1 MAGKR
6 SGTEPTVVLVGR
18 PNVGKS
24 TLFNRITGTRRAIVT
39 PMAGTTRDVIA
50 HQAEWLDTTFNLV
63 DTGGL
68 FGASLDPLH
77 ELVVKHG
84 QRAIQSADV
93 IVFVV
98 DGREGLVSGD
108 QEIARQLRPVGVPV
122 VLAVNK
128 TDVKRADEQEF
139 YQLGIE
145 PLVGIAAEH
154 GQGIGDLLDEVVRYL
169 KAKPASAGRGA
180 RASREARGGGSKKTA
195 KAASAEPL
203 DEFDD
208 ADDADVVDDTDGVDD
223 ADGEDDAV
231 SVGELGAVEE
241 GEAAGGSKLV
251 TEGATAGGIGA
262 KVRKGQ
268 RGPGAA
274 STSGA
279 FRNIETR
286 TSHDLA
292 IAASGEAA
300 PTAEAS
306 RRGDAPDTGE
316 ISIAIIGR
324 PNVGKSSLVNR
335 LLKEERVM
343 VSPLAGTTRDP
354 IDTVLRWRGR
364 DLRIVDTA
372 GIRRA
377 GKVANAAHVEAVSV
391 VLARRAI
398 ERADVAVLLIDAVE
412 GPTDQDAAIAGEA
425 ERTGCGVI
433 IVANK
438 WDLMK
443 GRGVNFSKEFDEN
456 LRRRLKFLD
465 YAPVMHLSALTGE
478 RTPKLLEMI
487 ERVAKARHARV
498 STGALNRFVK
508 AATDAHPPVS
518 PERRAV
524 RIMYASQTGVAP
536 PTFVLFTNVAT
547 TFHFSYERF
556 LINRLREEF
565 EFIGTPIRL
574 HIRKRGKT

>member
-50 HQAEWLDTTFNLV
+50 QQAQWLDTAFTLV

-77 ELVVKHG
+77 ELVVRHG

-108 QEIARQLRPVGVPV
+108 QEIARQLRPIGVPV

-128 TDVKRADEQEF
+128 TDDKRASDQDF

-145 PLVGIAAEH
+145 PVVGIAAEH
-154 GQGIGDLLDEVVRYL
+154 GQGIGDLLDEVVGRL
-169 KAKPASAGRGA
+169 KARPASAGRSA
-180 RASREARGGGSKKTA
+180 RARKAAEGANANAKTKTKANA
-195 KAASAEPL
+195 KANADSQSDLDSDSALESDLESDAGADLGL
-203 DEFDD
+203 D
-208 ADDADVVDDTDGVDD
+208 ANDGV
-223 ADGEDDAV
+223 V
-231 SVGELGAVEE
+231 
-241 GEAAGGSKLV
+241 AATS
-251 TEGATAGGIGA
+251 
-262 KVRKGQ
+262 
-268 RGPGAA
+268 
-274 STSGA
+274 STSTA
-279 FRNIETR
+279 PFRNIETR
-286 TSHDLA
+286 TTHDLA
-292 IAASGEAA
+292 LAASGEAA
-300 PTAEAS
+300 PTEEES

-324 PNVGKSSLVNR
+324 PNVGKSSMVNR

-354 IDTVLRWRGR
+354 IDTVLRWHGR
-364 DLRIVDTA
+364 DLRIIDTA

-377 GKVANAAHVEAVSV
+377 GKVANSQQVEAVSV

-398 ERADVAVLLIDAVE
+398 DRADVAVLLIDSVE

-425 ERTGCGVI
+425 ERAGCGVI

-443 GRGVNFSKEFDEN
+443 GRGVNFSKEFDDN
-456 LRRRLKFLD
+456 LRRRLKFLE
-465 YAPVMHLSALTGE
+465 YAPVLHLSAATGE

-487 ERVAKARHARV
+487 EKVQKARHTRV
-498 STGALNRFVK
+498 STGALNRFVE
-508 AATDAHPPVS
+508 AITATQPPVS
-518 PERRAV
+518 PDRRAV
-524 RIMYASQTGVAP
+524 RILYASQTGVAP
-536 PTFVLFTNVAT
+536 PTFVMFTNIAT

-556 LINRLREEF
+556 LVNRLRESF
-565 EFIGTPIRL
+565 GFIGTPIRL
-574 HIRKRGKT
+574 HVRRRAK

>member
-128 TDVKRADEQEF
+128 TDDKRAGEQEF
-139 YQLGIE
+139 YQLGIQ
-145 PLVGIAAEH
+145 PLVSIAAEH
-154 GQGIGDLLDEVVRYL
+154 GQGIGDLLDEVVRHV

-180 RASREARGGGSKKTA
+180 RASREARGGSRKT
-195 KAASAEPL
+195 ASAEPAIAEPIDEL
-203 DEFDD
+203 DEPYD
-208 ADDADVVDDTDGVDD
+208 ADDADGVDGVDD
-223 ADGEDDAV
+223 ADGVEEFGAAEEEEGDDAGGAAR
-231 SVGELGAVEE
+231 SGGRCSGQDRREGPEGELG
-241 GEAAGGSKLV
+241 
-251 TEGATAGGIGA
+251 
-262 KVRKGQ
+262 
-268 RGPGAA
+268 PGAG

-286 TSHDLA
+286 TTHDLA
-292 IAASGEAA
+292 VAASGEAA
-300 PTAEAS
+300 PTEEAS

-354 IDTVLRWRGR
+354 IDTVLRWHGR

-377 GKVANAAHVEAVSV
+377 GKVASSAQVEAVSV

-465 YAPVMHLSALTGE
+465 YAPVLHLSAATGE

-487 ERVAKARHARV
+487 ERVAKSRHTRV

-508 AATDAHPPVS
+508 AATEAHPPVS

-565 EFIGTPIRL
+565 GFIGTPIRI
-574 HIRKRGKT
+574 HIRKRAKS